1 MAKED
6 LKFKKYPKIRQLGH
20 KENDGI
26 LDGELCIEEK
36 IDGANFRFMFKDD
49 RIIFGSRTQS
59 IGDSEM
65 EISGNW
71 KRCVGFIR
79 ETVENSKKQGL
90 KGLMFYGE
98 NCIKHSYEYDWDKIP
113 PFLGFDIYDLKK
125 EQFIDVSKK
134 HLLFKKLGLPSIES
148 VIVLAKDL
156 TEKDLE
162 IPMSEY
168 ADNVAE
174 GIVIKN
180 YKKQL
185 FAKIV
190 SDKFKEINKA
200 TFGTSKKWAKDDTEY
215 FVFKYCTNARID
227 KHIFKAV
234 DDGNEL
240 DLKLMSIVPNAVYR
254 DIWEECWEEIAH
266 SKKKIDMGKFKSMV
280 SKRCL
285 AVVKMVMTNT
295 ALGEK
300 DVIQKVIK

>member
-1 MAKED
+1 MIKED
-6 LKFKKYPKIRQLGH
+6 IKFKKYPKIRQLGH

-36 IDGANFRFMFKDD
+36 IDGGNHRFMFKGK
-49 RIIFGSRTQS
+49 RIIFGSRTQQLTS
-59 IGDSEM
+59 NEGEDSNV
-65 EISGNW
+65 GKNFR
-71 KRCVGFIR
+71 RCIGFIR

-98 NCIKHSYEYDWDKIP
+98 NCIKHSCEYDWDKIP
-113 PFLGFDIYDLKK
+113 PFLGFDVYDLKK

-134 HLLFKKLGLPSIES
+134 HLLFKRLGLPSIES
-148 VIVLAKDL
+148 VVGIWGKDL
-156 TEKDLE
+156 TEKDFE
-162 IPMSEY
+162 IPKSQF

-190 SDKFKEINKA
+190 SDKFREINKK

-240 DLKLMSIVPNAVYR
+240 DLKLMSIVPNAVYT
-254 DIWEECWEEIAH
+254 DIWEENWEEIAH

-280 SKRCL
+280 SQRCL
-285 AVVKMVMTNT
+285 AVVKMVMINT

-300 DVIQKVIK
+300 